1 MGLRR
6 AAAACWL
13 LASVVTAPAVPQE
26 DAAVRP
32 AAPQGDAAIRPA
44 ADDFL
49 QRVRAA
55 ILQSQPF
62 RVDFVQQVFVDEEMT
77 LKESGVVVFADREHV
92 KWQYLDPEFK
102 VFILEKDRYRF
113 YDRETNQLLR
123 GRLGERDRQLVWDL
137 LLSDQP
143 GGSASWDAARRTIRL
158 RLDDGSGAD
167 GPRELKIFVGADL
180 LPQRLEQAAENGV
193 TTVYVFRN
201 YRRRVAL
208 PAGEFDLDLPADV
221 EVIEEQGP

>member
-1 MGLRR
+1 MRLWH

-13 LASVVTAPAVPQE
+13 LAAMPAAPAVP
-26 DAAVRP
+26 R
-32 AAPQGDAAIRPA
+32 GDAAIRPA

-49 QRVRAA
+49 PRVRAA

-77 LKESGVVVFADREHV
+77 LQESGVIVFADRERV

-113 YDRETNQLLR
+113 YDRENNQMLR

-137 LLSDQP
+137 LLADRP

-158 RLDDGSGAD
+158 RLDDGSGAGGPVGAGRY
-167 GPRELKIFVGADL
+167 GPRELKIIVGADL
-180 LPQRLEQAAENGV
+180 LPQRVEQAEENGV
-193 TTVYVFRN
+193 TTVYGFRN

-208 PAGEFDLDLPADV
+208 AAGEFDLDLPADV
-221 EVIEEQGP
+221 EVIEEQVP